1 MSTPERTTFAGVVS
15 RESVRIIFVY
25 AALNGIAIYAADILN
40 AHLQAPS
47 SQRDYIICGPEF
59 GLENIGRIA
68 LIHRALY
75 GGKTAGKD
83 FRNHLRSCMGHL
95 GFKSCSA
102 DRDVWMRP
110 AEKADGSKY
119 YEFVLLYVDNTLVMS
134 ENAERILRDEI
145 GRYFELKEESIG
157 PPDIYLGCMVR
168 KVTLENDQEAWS
180 FSSSQY
186 VRTAVQNVEEYLNEH
201 GNGRWRLA

>member
-1 MSTPERTTFAGVVS
+1 
-15 RESVRIIFVY
+15 
-25 AALNGIAIYAADILN
+25 
-40 AHLQAPS
+40 
-47 SQRDYIICGPEF
+47 
-59 GLENIGRIA
+59 
-68 LIHRALY
+68 
-75 GGKTAGKD
+75 
-83 FRNHLRSCMGHL
+83 MGHL
-95 GFKSCSA
+95 GFKSCPA
-102 DRDVWMRP
+102 DPDVWMRP

-119 YEFVLLYVDNTLVMS
+119 YEFVLLYVDDTLVVS

-157 PPDIYLGCMVR
+157 PPDIYLGGKVR
-168 KVTLENDQEAWS
+168 KVTLENGQEAWS